1 MRGRW
6 YAMLQK
12 ALTGNEARSAL
23 VTSAAVLLSFGSAL
37 LLENAAHLNVDTP
50 MLAVVLA
57 LTLFRTQRG
66 TDLKG
71 RGIGLVVLPAIAVL
85 ANEVGR
91 LMLRHPDVGDASF
104 AAAVSLAIWLRRFGD
119 RAAKAGT
126 LMALPF
132 VTILVAPVPL
142 PPGHGATWWSALI
155 AVIAFCWV
163 WAAQWTAERVGFVAF
178 PPRRGHARARNATA
192 NANQTAAK
200 KDSAMWPVASTR
212 MAIQMGVAL
221 GLAFVI
227 GRYGFSP
234 RWTWTLL
241 TAFIVTSG
249 NRGRADV
256 LHKSLLRI
264 GGAAFGTVVATL
276 VAGAFG
282 PRDDR
287 SIVLIFV
294 VLAVATWLRSFSYAY
309 WAGCITAVLA
319 LLQGYFGEVQISLL
333 LTRLEEILVGAAIA
347 VAVAWFVLPVRSTD
361 VVRRRIA
368 DPLATLTDLLVAMR
382 REPSQLTDLAARF
395 EGDAEQLKRV
405 APPIRAHRLTVHR
418 LTGRRFAGRRLIGR
432 RLTAHRL
439 TGRGEAAHLAD
450 AIDAVLQCADP
461 VRVLAGSGPEQ
472 SPAMMRAVLKD
483 AGTVRL
489 VAAVTGNVVEARRA
503 LGRRPGTGHQRP
515 QMPEADQS
523 ADDVTAVRAAVHTA
537 LIEIDAA
544 METVMRVFP
553 PVPVPQE
560 FERHSPEPDAPE
572 PEGPVQQGP
581 VQRESDQHGPGSPT
595 GEPAPTA
602 SAV

>member
-12 ALTGNEARSAL
+12 ALTTGNEARSAL
-23 VTSAAVLLSFGSAL
+23 VTSTAVLLSFGSGL

-66 TDLKG
+66 ADLKG
-71 RGIGLVVLPAIAVL
+71 RAIGLAVLPAVAIL

-91 LMLRHPDVGDASF
+91 LMLHHPNVGDASF
-104 AAAVSLAIWLRRFGD
+104 AAAVSLSIWLRRFGD

-142 PPGHGATWWSALI
+142 PPGHNATWWSALV

-163 WAAQWTAERVGFVAF
+163 WAAQWTAERVGFVTF
-178 PPRRGHARARNATA
+178 PPRRGHARAETATA
-192 NANQTAAK
+192 TVTVTVTANTDQPAAK
-200 KDSAMWPVASTR
+200 AGSTMRPVASTR
-212 MAIQMGVAL
+212 MAIQMGTAL
-221 GLAFVI
+221 GLAFIV

-241 TAFIVTSG
+241 TAFIVTGG

-294 VLAVATWLRSFSYAY
+294 VLAVATWLRSYSYAY
-309 WAGCITAVLA
+309 WAGCVTAVLA
-319 LLQGYFGEVQISLL
+319 LLQGYFGEVQTGLL

-347 VAVAWFVLPVRSTD
+347 VAVAWFVLPVRSAD

-368 DPLATLTDLLVAMR
+368 NPLAALTEVLVAMR
-382 REPSQLTDLAARF
+382 RDPSQLADLATRF
-395 EGDAEQLKRV
+395 HGDVEQLKLV

-418 LTGRRFAGRRLIGR
+418 LTV
-432 RLTAHRL
+432 HRL
-439 TGRGEAAHLAD
+439 TGHRLAGRGEAHLAD

-461 VRVLAGSGPEQ
+461 VIVLTGSEPEQ
-472 SPAMMRAVLKD
+472 GPAMILAAMKD
-483 AGTVRL
+483 MGTARL

-503 LGRRPGTGHQRP
+503 LGRRPGTGYQRP
-515 QMPEADQS
+515 QLPEADGP
-523 ADDVTAVRAAVHTA
+523 DVAGGVTVARAAVRAA
-537 LIEIDAA
+537 LMEIDAA

-553 PVPVPQE
+553 PVPVPVPQDLD
-560 FERHSPEPDAPE
+560 RQSPES
-572 PEGPVQQGP
+572 QGP
-581 VQRESDQHGPGSPT
+581 QSQA
-595 GEPAPTA
+595 GEPAAPTV